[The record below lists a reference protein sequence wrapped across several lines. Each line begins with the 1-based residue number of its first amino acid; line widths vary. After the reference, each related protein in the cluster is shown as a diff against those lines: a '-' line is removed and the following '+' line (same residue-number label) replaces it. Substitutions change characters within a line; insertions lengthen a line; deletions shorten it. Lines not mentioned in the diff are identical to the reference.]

1 MIDIAADY
9 PDLQFIH
16 AEVYTDN
23 TATEAAP
30 AVNAAGLSFEPV
42 IFLTDASGTVVERL
56 DVIVDESELREHLDA
71 LS

>member
-1 MIDIAADY
+1 MRSPVD
-9 PDLQFIH
+9 
-16 AEVYTDN
+16 
-23 TATEAAP
+23 P
-30 AVNAAGLSFEPV
+30 ALSFEPV